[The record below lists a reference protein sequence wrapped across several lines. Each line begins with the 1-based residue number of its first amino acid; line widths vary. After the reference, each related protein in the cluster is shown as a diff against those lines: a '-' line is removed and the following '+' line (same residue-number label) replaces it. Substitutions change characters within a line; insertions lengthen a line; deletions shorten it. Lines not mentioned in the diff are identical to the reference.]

1 MNYIYMFMNYIY
13 MFMNYIYMFMH
24 SMCFPPLG
32 FGSPWVRG
40 VSSLHW

>member
-24 SMCFPPLG
+24 AMWFPPLG
-32 FGSPWVRG
+32 FMCLRDLG

>member
-1 MNYIYMFMNYIY
+1 MNYIY

-24 SMCFPPLG
+24 AMCFPPLG
-32 FGSPWVRG
+32 FDGPRVRG

>member
-24 SMCFPPLG
+24 ARCF
-32 FGSPWVRG
+32 SPVRF
-40 VSSLHW
+40 